1 MRVSHH
7 RQRDRQVD
15 LLLDPVEDLGGLV
28 IGPGGIS
35 HLLRPPSDDDQTVG
49 SDCPETRHVE

>member
-1 MRVSHH
+1 MQRVHTAHLVLMRVSH

-28 IGPGGIS
+28 IGPAVSTTGAAAI
-35 HLLRPPSDDDQTVG
+35 
-49 SDCPETRHVE
+49 

>member
-28 IGPGGIS
+28 IGRRY
-35 HLLRPPSDDDQTVG
+35 RPNARGAIPDDQTVG
-49 SDCPETRHVE
+49 SDCPKPGMSR